1 MSIYYPELL
10 DMRRAESDMF
20 EAYLPTVPDPL
31 DVKDTDTETEAAER
45 VATYLYRA
53 KGDPGTAHLQWHE
66 CSVQIHPWSIGLLRS
81 FRTVEWWF
89 SLRCRCQRLVTV
101 VDLVGPSV
109 IEGGVAPAAVVEAL
123 DISDDIAPG
132 LGLGGVYGAVDPLVL
147 QR

>member
-1 MSIYYPELL
+1 M
-10 DMRRAESDMF
+10 ESEQPATGNVD
-20 EAYLPTVPDPL
+20 AWA
-31 DVKDTDTETEAAER
+31 AAEFSDSG
-45 VATYLYRA
+45 V
-53 KGDPGTAHLQWHE
+53 
-66 CSVQIHPWSIGLLRS
+66 V
-81 FRTVEWWF
+81 VF